1 MVKLIADEQA
11 AIEQRHGLIGLPL
24 SPVGSAQ
31 RDIDPRLRVVVGLR
45 GAADQSLGS
54 LVERCAFARKFA

>member
-24 SPVGSAQ
+24 GPVGSAQ